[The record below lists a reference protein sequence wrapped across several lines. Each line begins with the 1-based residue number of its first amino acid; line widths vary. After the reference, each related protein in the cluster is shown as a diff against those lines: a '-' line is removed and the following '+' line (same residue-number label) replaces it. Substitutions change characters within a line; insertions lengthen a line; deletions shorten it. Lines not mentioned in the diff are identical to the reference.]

1 MRWWLAAA
9 FAAVAGIT
17 AVAVV
22 AVLNGRSEHAFRRY
36 SEDLA
41 VGAAVSAAENM
52 KHDHTRADLQ
62 ASEAAISSNNKLAL
76 FAFDAHGRL
85 LTATTSNQAAWNT
98 VPHRDA
104 AIRAVLD
111 HNRYIA
117 GAKDGSAIVVGL
129 GIHGGPARGLVEYAL
144 RPELKTQL
152 GIVRNEFSDSALIA
166 FILGAAAGLVLATL
180 TGRRLT
186 RIAEAA
192 RAIGAGDFSV
202 HVADRFP
209 DEVGSLAGSLEEMRM
224 QLESAFDVLRDDR
237 NRLER
242 LLDRLDEGVV
252 LIRRDL
258 SVEFANGRARELLG
272 PELATSKLAH
282 DLQRFATDVFTSEI
296 AAQIRLGTDDDRTLL
311 VSGIPPGA
319 GADTVIVVLTDE
331 SQRARAERVQRE
343 FATNAAHELRTPL
356 ASIVTAIEMLQ
367 TGAKDDAGARDDFL
381 RVIETEAG
389 RLTRLTH
396 ALLILARAE
405 ARQEEPK
412 LASLELGGVIERV
425 VAAVPHRGVE
435 IVAQCPP
442 GLSVAADRDLLEQA
456 LSNLVANAVR
466 YGGGDLV
473 VVRAATTPDGCVEI
487 DVIDRGKGIAPA
499 DRTRIFDRFYRAA
512 ESDDGGGFGL
522 GLPIARD
529 AVQALGG
536 TIDVISEQGAG
547 TTVRISLAAGR
558 PAEVV

>member
-41 VGAAVSAAENM
+41 VGVAVSAAESM
-52 KHDHTRADLQ
+52 KHAHTLAGLRAR
-62 ASEAAISSNNKLAL
+62 EVTISSSNKLAL

-85 LTATTSNQAAWNT
+85 LTVTTSNQTAWNT
-98 VPHRDA
+98 VPDRDA
-104 AIRAVLD
+104 AIRTVLG

-166 FILGAAAGLVLATL
+166 FILGAAAGLVVATF

-186 RIAEAA
+186 RIAVAA
-192 RAIGAGDFSV
+192 RAIGGGDFSV

-258 SVEFANGRARELLG
+258 SVEFANDRARELLG
-272 PELATSKLAH
+272 PDLATSKLAR

-296 AAQIRLGTDDDRTLL
+296 AAQLQLGTDDERTLL

-367 TGAKDDAGARDDFL
+367 TGAKDDTDARDDFL

-412 LASLELGGVIERV
+412 LASLELASLVERV
-425 VAAVPHRGVE
+425 VDAVPHRGVE
-435 IVAQCPP
+435 IAVECRP

-466 YGGGDLV
+466 YGEGDVV
-473 VVRAATTPDGCVEI
+473 VVRAAPAPDGRVEI

-499 DRTRIFDRFYRAA
+499 DRARIFDRFYRAG
-512 ESDDGGGFGL
+512 ESDDGGFGL

-529 AVQALGG
+529 AVQAVGG

-558 PAEVV
+558 LAEVV